1 MPHAE
6 IGAAKLEACPQL
18 DAADWGAE
26 RAWERQT
33 LVECGASPHRPSSSS
48 ELDRTMP
55 MVCPADVLGLA
66 QSWDFPSLRA
76 RSLQAL
82 LPDFP
87 LQLAATD
94 NDGGAIHVSCTAF
107 VDYHHVQQQEGA
119 DDQPLCV
126 FDRDALVPETSAVA
140 VTLCSLY
147 SVPDVLDFRHSPLDS
162 LPPDLR
168 PAVRYLLLGPERSG
182 TFIHQDPE
190 LTATW
195 NVVTEG
201 RKRWAMLDPSVPA
214 SLARRESPPEGCDWS
229 IQEWF
234 EREWPSIRDE
244 AAAAGH
250 RVYDFEHAATEL
262 VYVPAG
268 WWHAVLNLE
277 ASVAITHNVLQR
289 DALERVLHE
298 GAAAG
303 EDPVET
309 VVDALKLGE
318 VPLKDETR
326 RGIGR
331 WLQQVTA
338 DAPKAPCNPLI
349 RPSHAVTHVKFL

>member
-1 MPHAE
+1 MLNPE
-6 IGAAKLEACPQL
+6 IVAAKLEACPQL

-26 RAWERQT
+26 RAWARAT
-33 LVECGASPHRPSSSS
+33 PSVACGASPHRPSSTTG
-48 ELDRTMP
+48 LDRSL
-55 MVCPADVLGLA
+55 PAICEAGVLGLA
-66 QSWDFPSLRA
+66 QSWDFPSLHA

-82 LPDFP
+82 MPGFL

-94 NDGGAIHVSCTAF
+94 NDGGAIRVSCGAF
-107 VDYHHVQQQEGA
+107 VDYHHAQRQEGA

-126 FDRDALVPETSAVA
+126 FDRDALVPESSAVA
-140 VTLCSLY
+140 AALCSFY
-147 SVPDVLDFRHSPLDS
+147 TVPDVLEFRHSPLDS

-182 TFIHQDPE
+182 TFIHQDPD

-201 RKRWAMLDPSVPA
+201 RKRWAMLDPSVPEA
-214 SLARRESPPEGCDWS
+214 LARRESPPEGCDWS

-234 EREWPSIRDE
+234 EREWPSIRDD

-250 RVYDFEHAATEL
+250 RAYDFEHAATEL

-289 DALERVLHE
+289 GTLERVLRE

-303 EDPVET
+303 EDPVES

-318 VPLKDETR
+318 DPLEDDTR

-331 WLQQVTA
+331 WLEQVRCGARPGGA
-338 DAPKAPCNPLI
+338 DCSTVSNG
-349 RPSHAVTHVKFL
+349 